1 MFKKKDQN
9 LFLEFLPHLKAVMQK
24 DIMASVTDLNHF
36 IGYAPGDSIDVK
48 VKAGM
53 PIPEG
58 DPLRETIRTG
68 KILTAVVPAQV
79 YGVPFRA
86 VTYPIKD
93 KNGKVVGAMGVAEAL
108 VKEQKIQETLE
119 GIIKRISGSNENISH
134 ISSDVHEM
142 AMGIQELS
150 AVVEEVNASI
160 VEINDLAGEMS
171 KTADAVAASSKRVIG
186 DASVGIQSV
195 KQIDQTVK
203 QSVDEITGVRSQI
216 ELLFGSIESA
226 NQQISFIN
234 NIAEQTNLL
243 ALNASIEAARAG
255 EHGRGFA
262 VVADEV
268 GKLAIQSKESSVE
281 ISALMKRIQ
290 HEISMVVNQV
300 NELVTRTES
309 EQPVIA
315 SAVSN
320 IEQILTDI
328 QDVDKD
334 IDAIRSQIK
343 KQASNTNEIRIAVEA
358 MTATIEEKAA
368 MGNLINSQL
377 ENQSKDLRSFERD
390 IVESSKSLM
399 A

>member
-1 MFKKKDQN
+1 MFKKKEQD
-9 LFLEFLPHLKAVMQK
+9 LFIAFLPYLKEVMQK

-36 IGYAPGDSIDVK
+36 IGYAPGEAIDVK
-48 VKAGM
+48 VQKGM

-58 DPLRETIRTG
+58 DPLRETIKTG
-68 KILTAVVPAQV
+68 KIITAIVPAQV

-93 KNGKVVGAMGVAEAL
+93 KKGNIVGAMGVAEAL
-108 VKEQKIQETLE
+108 IKEQKIQETLE
-119 GIIKRISGSNENISH
+119 GIIQRICGSNEKISY
-134 ISSDVHEM
+134 ISSDVHDM

-171 KTADAVAASSKRVIG
+171 KTADAVAESSRRVIK
-186 DASVGIQSV
+186 DASVGISSV
-195 KQIDQTVK
+195 KQINETVK
-203 QSVDEITGVRSQI
+203 QSVDEITGVKSQI
-216 ELLFGSIESA
+216 EMLNETIDNA
-226 NQQISFIN
+226 NQRISFIN

-281 ISALMKRIQ
+281 ISALMKQIQ
-290 HEISMVVNQV
+290 QEIATVVSQV
-300 NELVTRTES
+300 NELVSRTEN
-309 EQPVIA
+309 EQPVIEG
-315 SAVSN
+315 AVRN

-328 QDVDKD
+328 QHVDQD
-334 IDAIRSQIK
+334 IDQIRSQIK
-343 KQASNTNEIRIAVEA
+343 RQASNTNEIRIAVDA
-358 MTATIEEKAA
+358 ITTTIEEKAT
-368 MGNLINSQL
+368 MGSQINEQL
-377 ENQSKDLRSFERD
+377 NQQSKDLDSFEKD
-390 IVESSKSLM
+390 IIASSKSLM